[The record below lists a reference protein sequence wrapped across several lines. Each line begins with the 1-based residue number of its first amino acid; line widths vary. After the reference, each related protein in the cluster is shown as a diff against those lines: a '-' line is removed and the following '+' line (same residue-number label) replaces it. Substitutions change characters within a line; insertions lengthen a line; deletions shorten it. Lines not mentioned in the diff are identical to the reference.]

1 MSKVVFKPKQASA
14 DAQQTTVLADEKKG
28 LSVLQKIGTVWS
40 FISAGYAVA
49 STCAFIAK
57 GWVDAAYSY
66 ALIPLLVVF
75 IAVFIALVVLSVKTP
90 QNAKNNAKTYK
101 KAIGIFKAFSN
112 VFFIVI
118 SAVSMAGIVTGD
130 VDITKWIV
138 FFTTLIIALVQLAF
152 KVASLVRKIAKR
164 RMSQRFNVQITS
176 YKDGVKKRKSIS
188 DSVREKGYDNK

>member
-1 MSKVVFKPKQASA
+1 MSKVVFKPKQANA
-14 DAQQTTVLADEKKG
+14 DVQQTAALEEKKDLG
-28 LSVLQKIGTVWS
+28 VLQKISTIWS

-57 GWVDAAYSY
+57 GWVNTAYSY

-75 IAVFIALVVLSVKTP
+75 VAVFIALVALSVKNP

-138 FFTTLIIALVQLAF
+138 FSVTLIIALVQLAF
-152 KVASLVRKIAKR
+152 KVASLVKKIAKR
-164 RMSQRFNVQITS
+164 RMAQRFNVQITS

-188 DSVREKGYDNK
+188 DSVRERGYDNK